1 MASGSLGLSGSGNLD
16 KTAFG
21 ELAVQQSVAEV
32 LIHFPYNLNTDH
44 VNTTVTGSGAVTHS
58 GQFAVM
64 ASGAAINSSGQ
75 LNSNRAL
82 EYNPGIGGLA
92 RFTTI
97 FGTPTTG
104 NTQISGIG
112 SATDGFFFGY
122 NETSFGVLHRV
133 NSVDTWIPQSVWNTD
148 KMDGTGPSGMI
159 LDPTKGNVF
168 QIRYQWLGFGAIRFY
183 IENQFTG
190 TLNQVHVIDY
200 ANQNTTV
207 SVNNPSFNFCAKS
220 ENTTNDTDI
229 QMKVPSIGLFI
240 EGTRGSVGFTRNA
253 IGNEKSIS
261 AGVETN
267 ILTIRNKT
275 VYQGIVNEIQVQP
288 DILSFAGDGAKNII
302 FRLKVDAT
310 LGGTPSY
317 TDIRTNNSVVDF
329 DTAGTTVTG
338 GVLVLTI
345 PVAKTGQLTISLPL
359 LNQVMTPGRTLTIS
373 AESTGSNDVQAGMSW
388 QERFS

>member
-1 MASGSLGLSGSGNLD
+1 MVSGSVSRNSRELD

-21 ELAVQQSVAEV
+21 ELAVQQPVAEV
-32 LIHFPYNLNTDH
+32 LIHFPYNLNTDL
-44 VNTTVTGSGAVTHS
+44 VNTTVVGSGSVTHS
-58 GQFAVM
+58 NQFAVIS
-64 ASGAAINSSGQ
+64 SGAAINSSGR

-92 RFTTI
+92 RFTTL
-97 FGTPTTG
+97 FSTPEAG

-122 NETSFGVLHRV
+122 NGTSFGILYRV
-133 NSVDTWIPQSVWNTD
+133 NSVDTWILQSTWNTD
-148 KMDGTGPSGMI
+148 KMDGTGPSGMN
-159 LDPTKGNVF
+159 LNPTKGNVF
-168 QIRYQWLGFGAIRFY
+168 QIKYQWLGFGAIRFY

-190 TLNQVHVIDY
+190 TLNQVHVINY

-207 SVNNPSFNFCAKS
+207 SVNNPSFNFHAKS
-220 ENTTNDTDI
+220 ENTTNNTNV

-240 EGTRGSVGFTRNA
+240 EGDRGSVGFTRNA
-253 IGNEKSIS
+253 IGFEKSIS
-261 AGVETN
+261 AGIETN

-275 VYQGIVNEIQVQP
+275 VYQGVVNEIQIQP
-288 DILSFAGDGAKNII
+288 DILNFAGDGAKNIV

-310 LGGTPSY
+310 LGGTTSF
-317 TDIRTNNSVVDF
+317 TDVRTNNSVVDY

-338 GVLVLTI
+338 GILVLVV
-345 PVAKTGQLTISLPL
+345 PVSKTGQLTISLPL
-359 LNQVMTPGRTLTIS
+359 LNQVMVPGRTLTIS
-373 AESTGSNDVQAGMSW
+373 AESVGANDVSAGISW